1 MANTLVPNFM
11 KNTRNGFFR
20 TPSCAI
26 MFVQIKWEKLMEVR
40 MSRRAGIKVT
50 VLGIVTVVVAVT
62 ALGIGRYHLN
72 PVQIVKV
79 LLQQLAGLDCGMD
92 RNAVSVV
99 MHIRLP
105 RILASMLLGA
115 GLAISGQTFQ
125 MIFRNPLVSPDVLGT
140 STAASFGA
148 SLSLLLGLSSVL
160 VSVNA
165 FAAGIAALI
174 LIYAIAS
181 RTRREQT
188 LGLILVGM
196 VVSSLFSSATS
207 FVKLIA
213 DPNNVLPAIT
223 YFLMGTLSGTGFEE
237 LGMIVIP
244 VGVSIV
250 VLLLLSWRINLLSLS
265 EDEARSIGVNTR
277 LIRAVAITCATL
289 ITACSVAV
297 AGNIGWVGLVIPHIS
312 RMLVSNDA
320 RYSFPSTVF
329 FGASFLTLVDCIS
342 RSAATIEIPI
352 GILTSF
358 IGAPFFLFLLFRE
371 VRYDS

>member
-1 MANTLVPNFM
+1 
-11 KNTRNGFFR
+11 
-20 TPSCAI
+20 
-26 MFVQIKWEKLMEVR
+26 

-72 PVQIVKV
+72 PVQIIKV

-115 GLAISGQTFQ
+115 GLALSGQTFQ

-244 VGVSIV
+244 VGVSLV

-277 LIRAVAITCATL
+277 LIRALAITCATL

>member
-1 MANTLVPNFM
+1 
-11 KNTRNGFFR
+11 
-20 TPSCAI
+20 
-26 MFVQIKWEKLMEVR
+26 
-40 MSRRAGIKVT
+40 MSRKAGFKVT
-50 VLGIVTVVVAVT
+50 VLGIVTVVVAVA
-62 ALGIGRYHLN
+62 ALGIGRYWLS
-72 PVQIVKV
+72 PIQIIKV
-79 LLQQLAGLDCGMD
+79 LLQQITGLNYGMD
-92 RNAVSVV
+92 KNAVAVV

-105 RILASMLLGA
+105 RILASLLLGA
-115 GLAISGQTFQ
+115 GLALSGQTFQ

-165 FAAGIAALI
+165 FAAGIAALV

-188 LGLILVGM
+188 LALILVGM

-244 VGVSIV
+244 VGASIV

-329 FGASFLTLVDCIS
+329 FGASFLTLVDCVS
-342 RSAATIEIPI
+342 RAAATIEIPI

>member
-1 MANTLVPNFM
+1 
-11 KNTRNGFFR
+11 
-20 TPSCAI
+20 
-26 MFVQIKWEKLMEVR
+26 
-40 MSRRAGIKVT
+40 MSRRAGIKVIT
-50 VLGIVTVVVAVT
+50 LGIATILVAVV
-62 ALGIGRYHLN
+62 ALGIGRYWIS
-72 PVQIVKV
+72 PIWIIKV
-79 LLQQLAGLDCGMD
+79 LIQQLSGLSLGMD
-92 RNAVSVV
+92 RNAVAVV
-99 MHIRLP
+99 THIRLP
-105 RILASMLLGA
+105 RILTSLLLGA
-115 GLAISGQTFQ
+115 GLALSGQTFQ

-140 STAASFGA
+140 STAAGFGA

-165 FAAGIAALI
+165 FIAGMIALALI
-174 LIYAIAS
+174 YTIAS

-196 VVSSLFSSATS
+196 VVSSLFSAATS

-223 YFLMGTLSGTGFEE
+223 YFLMGTLSGTDIRA
-237 LGMIVIP
+237 LGMVAIP
-244 VGVSIV
+244 VGLSIA
-250 VLLLLSWRINLLSLS
+250 VLLALSWKINLLSLS
-265 EDEARSIGVNTR
+265 EDEARSIGVNTK
-277 LIRAVAITCATL
+277 LIRAIAITCATV

-312 RMLVSNDA
+312 RMTVSNDA

-329 FGASFLTLVDCIS
+329 LGASFLTVVDCVS
-342 RSAATIEIPI
+342 RTAATIEIPI

>member
-1 MANTLVPNFM
+1 
-11 KNTRNGFFR
+11 
-20 TPSCAI
+20 
-26 MFVQIKWEKLMEVR
+26 
-40 MSRRAGIKVT
+40 MSRRAGFKVT
-50 VLGIVTVVVAVT
+50 VLGIVTVVVAVA
-62 ALGIGRYHLN
+62 ALGIGRYWLS
-72 PVQIVKV
+72 PVQIIKV
-79 LLQQLAGLDCGMD
+79 LLQQITGLNYGMD
-92 RNAVSVV
+92 KNAVAVV

-105 RILASMLLGA
+105 RILASLLLGA
-115 GLAISGQTFQ
+115 GLALSGQTFQ

-188 LGLILVGM
+188 LALILVGM

-244 VGVSIV
+244 VCASIA

-329 FGASFLTLVDCIS
+329 FGASFLTLVDCVS
-342 RSAATIEIPI
+342 RAAATIEIPI